1 MAKYAIEISG
11 SLNESIVFQPTRL
24 VVRGRWDRRNHAG
37 RRELPLQQA
46 LFARVQVIPGQII
59 ELDTS
64 EMTGRVIDPLEST
77 QHGRSIMREINDVFK
92 SHQFATGGEKRGK
105 ETETNQLDKDGVKE
119 WAFHMRN
126 LVDAEMAQH
135 VPGSQEL
142 PDAKKILSTWVGKVR
157 SSPLSERIE
166 FTEKYPQYLHEV
178 TDKKAVTA

>member
-11 SLNESIVFQPTRL
+11 SLNERIVFQPTRL
-24 VVRGRWDRRNHAG
+24 VIRGRWDRRNHAG

-46 LFARVQVIPGQII
+46 LFSRVQVIPGQVI

-64 EMTGRVIDPLEST
+64 AMVGRVIDPLEST
-77 QHGRSIMREINDVFK
+77 QSGRAILQQINDIFK
-92 SHQFATGGEKRGK
+92 SHRMESGGEKRGK

-126 LVDAEMAQH
+126 LMDAGMAIP
-135 VPGSQEL
+135 VPGSVEL
-142 PDAKKILSTWVGKVR
+142 PDSKKILSTWAGKIR

-178 TDKKAVTA
+178 EDKKAVAS